1 MTTTVLASIARILGR
16 LANARGI
23 DGDALLRSAGLD
35 PALTAHLDGRY
46 AFDGIAAAWIE
57 MASRVGE
64 PAIGLEAGQHYRPLD
79 LQALGVAFLSSDTL
93 LTALHRVD
101 RYERLLNTRI
111 DYTVVEDKDT
121 VALECGG
128 LELAGFARRIFEDA
142 RTSIML
148 DMCRSGVDGPLN
160 PIAVSFPYPAP
171 ADLGPYFG
179 LFRCQ
184 PTFDAKIS
192 RLVFRSA
199 DARRP
204 FTTANRELARSN
216 DLVLDRMLRQLDT
229 DDLAGSVERAIIDA
243 LPSGCPTQSTV
254 ARQLNMSARTLQR
267 RLAEQDT
274 SFSDVRA
281 RTRRNLAQAYVA
293 DPNVAVAEIS
303 FMLGF
308 SEVSA
313 FTRAFKQWTGLPPAA
328 FRARNVGAAGQ
339 DNGA

>member
-1 MTTTVLASIARILGR
+1 MTTTVLASIARILAR
-16 LANARGI
+16 LANARDI

-35 PALTAHLDGRY
+35 PALTAHVDGRF
-46 AFDGIAAAWIE
+46 AFDRIAAAWVE
-57 MASRVGE
+57 MAMRVDE

-101 RYERLLNTRI
+101 RYERLLNTRV
-111 DYTVVEDKDT
+111 DYTVVESADT
-121 VALECGG
+121 VSIECGG
-128 LELAGFARRIFEDA
+128 LELEGFARRIFEDA

-148 DMCRSGVDGPLN
+148 DMCRSGVDGLLN
-160 PIAVSFPYPAP
+160 PVAVAFPYPAP
-171 ADLGPYFG
+171 ADLSPYFG

-192 RLVFRSA
+192 KLVFRGA

-229 DDLAGSVERAIIDA
+229 DDLESRVERAIIDA
-243 LPSGCPTQSTV
+243 LPSGLPSQRAV
-254 ARQLNMSARTLQR
+254 ARQLNLSGRTLQR
-267 RLAEQDT
+267 RLAAQAT
-274 SFSDVRA
+274 SFSDVRTRA
-281 RTRRNLAQAYVA
+281 RRNLAQAYVA
-293 DPNVAVAEIS
+293 DPHIPVAEIS

-313 FTRAFKQWTGLPPAA
+313 FTRAFKQWTGLPPAT
-328 FRARNVGAAGQ
+328 FRARHLGAGGQ
-339 DNGA
+339 ANGA